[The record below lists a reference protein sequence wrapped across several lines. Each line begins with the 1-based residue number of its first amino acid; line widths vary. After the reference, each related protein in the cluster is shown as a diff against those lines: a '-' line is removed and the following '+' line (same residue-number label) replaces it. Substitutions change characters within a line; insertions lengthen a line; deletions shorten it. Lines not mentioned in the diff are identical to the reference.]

1 MPFVRPTLSDLRA
14 QVASDI
20 TAGLKTVDGLL
31 RFSNLKILGDALAGL
46 GHLNYG
52 YLDWIARQA
61 CPYTATG
68 EYLEAWGAL
77 KKVYRKAATAATG
90 KVTFAGTAGV
100 VINAGTEVVRS
111 DGATFS
117 TTASVTVGSAG
128 TAAVT
133 VTATAAGD
141 EGNTSVGSLMTLGSS
156 LTGIGSSGAVTA
168 AITGGADQEGDSGLF
183 ERILEAY
190 QNTPNGGSKTDY
202 VEWAKAVSGVTRA
215 WCNPNGFGAG
225 TVVVYAMLDDANAS
239 YNGFP
244 QGTNGISANDNR
256 VTAGSQA
263 AGDQLTVANV
273 IFVDQPVTALVY
285 VCSPIAKP
293 INFTITGLTSASTAT
308 RSAIAAAIA
317 EVFMEYGSPTPA
329 DTAQVPLSAIES
341 AVAAISGT
349 EGFVIASPST
359 NLANTLGYLPV
370 LGTITY
376 S

>member
-77 KKVYRKAATAATG
+77 KKVYRKAARAATG

-133 VTATAAGD
+133 VTATVAGD
-141 EGNTSVGSLMTLGSS
+141 EGNTPAGSLMTLGSS

-168 AITGGADQEGDSGLF
+168 AITGGADQEDDSALF

-202 VEWAKAVSGVTRA
+202 IEWAKAVSGVTRA

-225 TVVVYAMLDDANAS
+225 TVVVYVMLDDANAS

-273 IFVDQPVTALVY
+273 IFVDQPVTALCY

-293 INFTITGLTSASTAT
+293 VNFSITGLSSASTST

-359 NLANTLGYLPV
+359 NLANTLGYLPI
-370 LGTITY
+370 LGAITY